1 MILVYFYAWWL
12 GDRQLLVKLS
22 CFFQIMNLL
31 ISGSI
36 MLDFVHIFLLQ
47 FAIAFKTLTFA
58 VFSIQILRSKIDFW
72 SL

>member
-1 MILVYFYAWWL
+1 
-12 GDRQLLVKLS
+12 
-22 CFFQIMNLL
+22 MNLL

-58 VFSIQILRSKIDFW
+58 VFSIQILRSKIDF
-72 SL
+72 